1 LKIYIYIDGN
11 LEETGSGPS
20 YYGVSP
26 YGFNIGGG
34 IWDPSGNWFNGLLDD
49 VRVYDKALDENA
61 ISCIYNDIYDP
72 NHIPIGHWKMDESG
86 SNVTITAAPEKTA
99 ILVGPEDNQERWG
112 QAAGAFFRSI
122 KRQ

>member
-1 LKIYIYIDGN
+1 LI
-11 LEETGSGPS
+11 
-20 YYGVSP
+20 
-26 YGFNIGGG
+26 
-34 IWDPSGNWFNGLLDD
+34 DD

-61 ISCIYNDIYDP
+61 VSRIYNDIPDP
-72 NHIPIGHWKMDESG
+72 NHPIGHWKMDESG

-99 ILVGPEDNQERWG
+99 ILVGPEGNQERWS